1 MPPSTKNSAPTL
13 GVDKKCLLDKYSMF
27 YKIEIS
33 LNMWFKRHELCKS
46 MKKKKIYGHM
56 KVLEEKRKKN
66 RDTWRSQGIEKKDE
80 HMQAHKKKKKEM
92 IAMSQNKKIERD
104 HSYKRSIV

>member
-33 LNMWFKRHELCKS
+33 LNMWFKRHGLCKS
-46 MKKKKIYGHM
+46 MKMKKIWTHEGPRR
-56 KVLEEKRKKN
+56 KRKKIGTH
-66 RDTWRSQGIEKKDE
+66 DGPKVLKKDE
-80 HMQAHKKKKKEM
+80 HMQAHKKKKK
-92 IAMSQNKKIERD
+92 K
-104 HSYKRSIV
+104 